1 MQIFFLGPVDFPILL
16 VLSFGET
23 LRFVFVLRKITKRF
37 YILAGNALEK
47 LFLADFKEN
56 DLSNLKIQIFSTSRI
71 G

>member
-23 LRFVFVLRKITKRF
+23 LRFVLVLRKIIKRF